1 VPADL
6 VVVGLGVLPN
16 AELAGAAGIAV
27 DDGILVDQQL
37 RTNMPGVFAAGDVA
51 NVAHPVFS
59 SRVRAAHWWTALTQG
74 PVAAANMADQHA
86 RYDRVPFFSS
96 KQYDLLVEYTGHAS
110 AGDNVVFR
118 GDPATRQFVAFW
130 VNEGRV
136 LVGMTADV
144 AGMTPSFR
152 DLVASGRSVEPA
164 ELANPDVDLA
174 LLGGQDRSPAPQ
186 SGTSPPDSTNHGSG
200 DRHRPWGP
208 AEIDEG
214 LRQWYDSCL
223 NNDLI
228 IDDFDLERRHGENR
242 W

>member
-1 VPADL
+1 MPADL

-16 AELAGAAGIAV
+16 AELAGTAGIAV

-86 RYDRVPFFSS
+86 RYDWVPFFSS

-110 AGDNVVFR
+110 AGDNVFFR

-136 LVGMTADV
+136 LAGMTADV
-144 AGMTPSFR
+144 AGMPPLPPR
-152 DLVASGRSVEPA
+152 SGRLRAVRGTGGTGEPGRRPRPSWRA
-164 ELANPDVDLA
+164 
-174 LLGGQDRSPAPQ
+174 RPQ
-186 SGTSPPDSTNHGSG
+186 SGPAV
-200 DRHRPWGP
+200 RHFPARFDKPW
-208 AEIDEG
+208 
-214 LRQWYDSCL
+214 Q
-223 NNDLI
+223 
-228 IDDFDLERRHGENR
+228 RR
-242 W
+242 